1 MPKAAPP
8 KRFTWKTGL
17 SIAAGLLLFAVLFQ
31 STAMATRYVRA
42 LLLAD
47 ERFFLE
53 SSVFSTGATPGGGTP
68 GIRVEGNHYTSRD
81 RILLVFA
88 PDLNK
93 SIFRIPLAERRRR
106 LLGIDWVEDASV
118 MRIWPNQLI
127 VKVRERRPV
136 AFAKLPMGVSGQFRY
151 LLIDG
156 QGVLLGVPRQRF
168 DFPVLTGITEDQPEP
183 DRLARVIAMQHLLRQ
198 LGASAAGMIY
208 EINAASLQDMRVSA
222 KINGHTVELWLGE
235 QNYLARFQNF
245 TNHFEEISRQSDG
258 ASVFDL
264 RLDDRIMTVR

>member
-1 MPKAAPP
+1 MPKVVLP
-8 KRFTWKTGL
+8 KKSNWRL
-17 SIAAGLLLFAVLFQ
+17 SLAILAGVLLFVVLFE
-31 STAMATRYVRA
+31 STAMATRHVQSV
-42 LLLAD
+42 LLAD

-53 SSVFSTGATPGGGTP
+53 STVFANGAEGGTP

-106 LLGIDWVEDASV
+106 LLGIDWIEEASV
-118 MRIWPNQLI
+118 LRIWPNQLI

-136 AFAKLPMGVSGQFRY
+136 AFAKLPLGVSGQFRY
-151 LLIDG
+151 LLIDA

-168 DFPVLTGITEDQPEP
+168 DFPVLTGITEDQSEAE
-183 DRLARVIAMQHLLRQ
+183 RHARVVAMQQLLRQ
-198 LGASAAGMIY
+198 LGSAAAGMISD
-208 EINAASLQDMRVSA
+208 INVSSTQDMRIA
-222 KINGHTVELWLGE
+222 ARMNGHSVELWLGDR
-235 QNYLARFQNF
+235 NYLARFQNF
-245 TNHFEEISRQSDG
+245 SNHFDEILRQSDG